1 MANREYKSDVFSM
14 LLEDKCHALELYN
27 AMAGT
32 DYIDP
37 DIVEICT
44 LEKGVSLTIK
54 NDASFIVNMDETL
67 NIYEHQST
75 YNPNIPLRELI
86 YFVTIIKD
94 MVEDRYI
101 YSRRLVKIPTPRF
114 AVFYNGEENRP
125 EQEVLKLSSAF
136 KNQSVQPQLE
146 LMCTV
151 YNISPGNNVQLMQ
164 TCHTLKD
171 YTTFVEHVKDKL
183 IEYGKTRD
191 GYAQAVSDA
200 IDHCIEENI
209 LKEFFLNRREE
220 VQKAM
225 IFDFT
230 YEKQMENAK
239 KEWYQD
245 GKEEGRV
252 EGREEGREEGLEQ
265 GDKRRLV
272 SQIVKKLGKNKSYD
286 QIVDELEIEDTDI
299 RKLYEIIVKHAPEY
313 DMDVILQEYRQLEV

>member
-44 LEKGVSLTIK
+44 LEKGVSLT
-54 NDASFIVNMDETL
+54 
-67 NIYEHQST
+67 
-75 YNPNIPLRELI
+75 
-86 YFVTIIKD
+86 
-94 MVEDRYI
+94 
-101 YSRRLVKIPTPRF
+101 
-114 AVFYNGEENRP
+114 
-125 EQEVLKLSSAF
+125 
-136 KNQSVQPQLE
+136 
-146 LMCTV
+146 
-151 YNISPGNNVQLMQ
+151 MQ

-200 IDHCIEENI
+200 IDYCIEENI

-230 YEKQMENAK
+230 YEKQMDNAK
-239 KEWYQD
+239 KVWYQD